1 MLGIDLILKTL
12 IPKFFLSWGGGGD
25 DSSSSAQSSP
35 SYIASEYDAP
45 SAKTIYEFYEP
56 RTRGENL
63 GYSKEDLSTMQG
75 QAIDQS
81 TRVGSEL
88 ERRGSAGRRLG
99 YGGTTTGGTNVMR
112 EKAIQTG
119 LEYRS
124 NALRDIAIKNAVQKH
139 QDQWN
144 AASGLQNFLNAER
157 SNALSKWTGD
167 VSMYNANA
175 LADTYAGSQSAGTG
189 NALMSAGAEIGGNL
203 LQQYLSKNLFKT
215 NQGPTS
221 SVGSV

>member
-1 MLGIDLILKTL
+1 MLGIDFILKSFL
-12 IPKFFLSWGGGGD
+12 PKFYMEWGGGGD
-25 DSSSSAQSSP
+25 DSSSSSSESNVPVYQP
-35 SYIASEYDAP
+35 SAYDAP
-45 SAKTIYEFYEP
+45 ASKSIYEFYEP
-56 RTRGENL
+56 RTRGEGT
-63 GYSKEDLSTMQG
+63 GYSEEDLSTMKG

-88 ERRGSAGRRLG
+88 ERRGAAGRRLG

-144 AASGLQNFLNAER
+144 AASGLQSFLNSER
-157 SNALSKWTGD
+157 QTALSQWIGQ
-167 VSMYNANA
+167 VPMYNTQNNTDAATGTAAASNSNQMWSN
-175 LADTYAGSQSAGTG
+175 LSQVGGS
-189 NALMSAGAEIGGNL
+189 L
-203 LQQYLSKNLFKT
+203 LNSYLNRNMYKT
-215 NQGPTS
+215 NTGY
-221 SVGSV
+221 

>member
-1 MLGIDLILKTL
+1 MFNLLGLF
-12 IPKFFLSWGGGGD
+12 PKMYMAWGGGDNGGGGGD
-25 DSSSSAQSSP
+25 VQESPKYQPSA
-35 SYIASEYDAP
+35 YDAP
-45 SAKTIYEFYEP
+45 ASESIYNFYDPRIKGEKT
-56 RTRGENL
+56 
-63 GYSKEDLSTMQG
+63 GYSEEDLGTMKS

-99 YGGTTTGGTNVMR
+99 YGGTSTGGTSNLR

-144 AASGLQNFLNAER
+144 AATGMQNFLNSER
-157 SNALSKWTGD
+157 TNALAKWTGD
-167 VSMYNANA
+167 ISMFNTQA
-175 LADTYAGSQSAGTG
+175 LADVYAGSQAAAGS
-189 NALMSAGAEIGGNL
+189 NAAMGAMGQVGSTL
-203 LQQYLSKNLFKT
+203 LEKYLSQNLFKS
-215 NQGPTS
+215 NQGY
-221 SVGSV
+221 